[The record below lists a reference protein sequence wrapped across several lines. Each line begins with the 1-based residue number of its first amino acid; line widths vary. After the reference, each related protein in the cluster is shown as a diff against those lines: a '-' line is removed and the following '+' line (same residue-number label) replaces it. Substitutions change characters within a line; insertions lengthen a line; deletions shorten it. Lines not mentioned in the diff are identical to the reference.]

1 MKEFKEYFSLQELQT
16 LLNSENKYDEME
28 PLYHALDK
36 FLTENNLVKPF
47 TNHNTHRTN
56 FGFYWENYIAG
67 TIEDY
72 QKNRMLG
79 DVIDKFVFMRIFY
92 EEDVHKAYEKLND
105 KINQGNFQPFDLG
118 DMFYDF
124 ESGENF
130 KLAVKNWQPSLVKY
144 IPGETL
150 TSPGRFELAKEEL
163 VQKVIE
169 GQIEFK
175 TGNLIV
181 ADWFKIKEFTDTVDK
196 DNNFDVNCEKGRI
209 EQAQYY
215 LDKFNFIHT
224 ATWNS
229 SDLYQKGDT
238 FVFTSFDE
246 DFECP
251 KGYLEK
257 GHVDKELR
265 ALSIIEKE
273 HLVEIV
279 GSPKKVDEYLN
290 KKPYG
295 VLELKVT
302 PGTYTFTMASAP
314 EFIRREYN
322 NLESAQTEEN
332 RAEISCLLENKHFK
346 PVLLMQGLELSPKK
360 KLKVK

>member
-1 MKEFKEYFSLQELQT
+1 MKEFKEYFSLEELQT
-16 LLNSENKYDEME
+16 LLTSENKYDEMG
-28 PLYHALDK
+28 PLHHALDK

-47 TNHNTHRTN
+47 SNHNTHRTN
-56 FGFYWENYIAG
+56 FGYYWENYIAG

-72 QKNRMLG
+72 QKDRMLG

-92 EEDVHKAYEKLND
+92 EKDVQKAYDKINE

-118 DMFYDF
+118 DIFYDF

-130 KLAVKNWQPSLVKY
+130 KMAIKNWEMSLVKY

-150 TSPGRFELAKEEL
+150 TSPARFELAKEEPI
-163 VQKVIE
+163 QKVLE
-169 GQIEFK
+169 GQIEFS

-181 ADWFKIKEFTDTVDK
+181 ADWFKIKEFTEAVDK
-196 DNNFDVNCEKGRI
+196 DNHFDVNCEKGRI
-209 EQAQYY
+209 DQAKYY

-246 DFECP
+246 YFECP
-251 KGYLEK
+251 EGYKEK

-265 ALSIIEKE
+265 ALSIIQKE
-273 HLVEIV
+273 HLMELV
-279 GSPKKVDEYLN
+279 GSEQKVNDYLE
-290 KKPYG
+290 KEPYG
-295 VLELKVT
+295 VLQLKVT

-314 EFIRREYN
+314 EFIRKEYA
-322 NLESAQTEEN
+322 NLDSAQTEEN
-332 RAEISCLLENKHFK
+332 RLEISQLLDNKHFK
-346 PVLLMQGLELSPKK
+346 PVLVMQALQLTPKK